1 MKRHIASAA
10 VFLNFFYQ
18 NHTMGDRTNVNE
30 PDGNALHGGYSNL
43 LYRNLSPVSR
53 FPHITTLDASCNEIR
68 SLAPLE
74 ELSSLVELDLTNNLI
89 SDLRPLQGLSSL
101 TELDLTSNR
110 ISDLQPLAQ
119 CSLLVKLNLTRNRFL
134 DVSPLARISTLKHL
148 TIDCNR
154 TLTLAPLKSM
164 TLVSLSAV
172 ANRNLASW
180 GLNEFL
186 ESSPVMHLCLED
198 VRIRGDSSFERL
210 RHLQSLDLSSNGLQR
225 VPRLPHQITSLCIND
240 NPIVRIRFLPRA
252 LEMLTMRHM
261 NKLVDVSF
269 LNQLPQLKHLDM
281 AGCSRVRR
289 VVVPSTVAYLD
300 VTLMDAEGDWDHV
313 SQVHT
318 DYNLDDY
325 F

>member
-18 NHTMGDRTNVNE
+18 NHTMVDRTNVNE

-68 SLAPLE
+68 SLAPLKE
-74 ELSSLVELDLTNNLI
+74 
-89 SDLRPLQGLSSL
+89 LSSL

-119 CSLLVKLNLTRNRFL
+119 CSLLNKLNLTRNHFL
-134 DVSPLARISTLKHL
+134 DVSPLARMSTLKHL

-172 ANRNLASW
+172 ANRNLANG

-225 VPRLPHQITSLCIND
+225 VPRLPHQITSLRIND

-252 LEMLTMRHM
+252 LEMLSMRHM
-261 NKLVDVSF
+261 NELVDVSF

-289 VVVPSTVAYLD
+289 IVVPSTVAYLD